1 MRRLIPGRVVSGRNS
16 AAVLTLCRGLLTG
29 YLLSSNVKGGHDMDQ
44 IQIGS
49 FLKTLRLE
57 KSLTQEQLADQFGV
71 TGRTVSRWENGNNL
85 PDISILVELAD
96 FYDVDIR
103 ELIDGSRKSEDS
115 MMSEDLKDTL
125 VKVSD
130 YTSAEKASMSKNI
143 LWNAVITLV
152 LGAAAMAAVILKET
166 GKIANS
172 HIYVFL
178 MCIIT
183 NAVSTV
189 LDIRRI
195 NDRMSKRNY
204 VRITRILAIGFFL
217 LILLCILIIAADAA
231 GLID

>member
-1 MRRLIPGRVVSGRNS
+1 
-16 AAVLTLCRGLLTG
+16 
-29 YLLSSNVKGGHDMDQ
+29 MDQ

-57 KSLTQEQLADQFGV
+57 KSLTQEQLAEQFGV
-71 TGRTVSRWENGNNL
+71 TGRTVSRWENGNNM

-103 ELIDGSRKSEDS
+103 ELIDGKRKSEEH
-115 MMSEDLKDTL
+115 MMNEDLKDTL
-125 VKVSD
+125 VKVSE

-143 LWNAVITLV
+143 LCNAVITLV
-152 LGAAAMAAVILKET
+152 LGTAAMAAVILKET

-172 HIYVFL
+172 HIYFFL

-195 NDRMSKRNY
+195 NDRMSRQNY
-204 VRITRILAIGFFL
+204 VRITRVLVIGY
-217 LILLCILIIAADAA
+217 LILLLLCIAIIAADTA
-231 GLID
+231 GLVDL

>member
-1 MRRLIPGRVVSGRNS
+1 
-16 AAVLTLCRGLLTG
+16 
-29 YLLSSNVKGGHDMDQ
+29 MDQ

-57 KSLTQEQLADQFGV
+57 KSLTQEQLAEQFGV
-71 TGRTVSRWENGNNL
+71 TGRTVSRWENGNNM

-103 ELIDGSRKSEDS
+103 ELIDGKRKSKEH
-115 MMSEDLKDTL
+115 MMNEDLKDTL
-125 VKVSD
+125 VKVSE

-143 LWNAVITLV
+143 LCNAVITLV
-152 LGAAAMAAVILKET
+152 LGTAAMAAVILKET
-166 GKIANS
+166 GRIANS
-172 HIYVFL
+172 HIYFFL

-195 NDRMSKRNY
+195 NDRMSRQNY
-204 VRITRILAIGFFL
+204 MRITRVLLIGYIL
-217 LILLCILIIAADAA
+217 LILLCIALLAADAA
-231 GLID
+231 GLVDL

>member
-1 MRRLIPGRVVSGRNS
+1 
-16 AAVLTLCRGLLTG
+16 
-29 YLLSSNVKGGHDMDQ
+29 MDQ

-57 KSLTQEQLADQFGV
+57 KSLTQEQLAEQFGV
-71 TGRTVSRWENGNNL
+71 TGRTVSRWENGNNM

-103 ELIDGSRKSEDS
+103 ELIDGKRKSEEH
-115 MMSEDLKDTL
+115 MMNEDLKDTL
-125 VKVSD
+125 VKVSE

-143 LWNAVITLV
+143 LSNAVITLV
-152 LGAAAMAAVILKET
+152 LGTAAMAAVILKET
-166 GKIANS
+166 GRIANS
-172 HIYVFL
+172 HIYFFL

-195 NDRMSKRNY
+195 SDRMSRQNY
-204 VRITRILAIGFFL
+204 VRITRVLVIGY
-217 LILLCILIIAADAA
+217 LILLLLCIAIIAADTA
-231 GLID
+231 GLVDL

>member
-1 MRRLIPGRVVSGRNS
+1 
-16 AAVLTLCRGLLTG
+16 
-29 YLLSSNVKGGHDMDQ
+29 MDQ

-57 KSLTQEQLADQFGV
+57 KSLTQEQLAEQFGV
-71 TGRTVSRWENGNNL
+71 TGRTVSRWENGNNM

-103 ELIDGSRKSEDS
+103 ELIDGKRKSEEH
-115 MMSEDLKDTL
+115 MINEDLKDTL
-125 VKVSD
+125 VKVSE

-143 LWNAVITLV
+143 LCNAVITLV
-152 LGAAAMAAVILKET
+152 LGTAAMAAVILKET
-166 GKIANS
+166 GRIANS
-172 HIYVFL
+172 HIYFFL

-195 NDRMSKRNY
+195 SDRMSRQNY
-204 VRITRILAIGFFL
+204 VRITRVLVIGY
-217 LILLCILIIAADAA
+217 LILLLLCIAILAADAA
-231 GLID
+231 GLVDL

>member
-1 MRRLIPGRVVSGRNS
+1 
-16 AAVLTLCRGLLTG
+16 
-29 YLLSSNVKGGHDMDQ
+29 MDQ

-57 KSLTQEQLADQFGV
+57 KSLTQEQLAEQFGV
-71 TGRTVSRWENGNNL
+71 TGRTVSRWENGNNM

-103 ELIDGSRKSEDS
+103 ELIDGKRKSEEH
-115 MMSEDLKDTL
+115 MMNEDLKDTL
-125 VKVSD
+125 VKVSE

-143 LWNAVITLV
+143 LCNAVITLV
-152 LGAAAMAAVILKET
+152 LGTAAMAAVILKET
-166 GKIANS
+166 GRIANS
-172 HIYVFL
+172 HIYFFL

-195 NDRMSKRNY
+195 SDRMSRQNY
-204 VRITRILAIGFFL
+204 VRITRVLVIGY
-217 LILLCILIIAADAA
+217 LILLLLCIAIIAADTA
-231 GLID
+231 GLVDL